1 VWAAASAPTH
11 PADPTG
17 ASRTSA
23 PRPAP
28 GLPGRRSLSS
38 STRGSRRVLGGFAQ
52 ASAHPSRRQH
62 PHLAV
67 THPDTQRRRNHRR
80 GGQDVA
86 ATESTRSSAGWPV
99 PHPRRSPRR
108 PPTPRRGSHVPGDAD
123 PSGPARRA
131 VKRKIVRRWASHG
144 FAPSPTAR
152 STAATCRVRSATW
165 SEPRGTC
172 SGFRQSVQ
180 GSRSR
185 PKGSTTSTTSTTGTS
200 GRSGWTD
207 STSAAVSPINAS
219 AAQRRS
225 RPRSEERQCRGNGG
239 RCAGPW
245 DRRPHVGDSIH
256 IRAALPGRWAARIA
270 HCPSGSPPA
279 ARDSPAPG

>member
-1 VWAAASAPTH
+1 MW
-11 PADPTG
+11 
-17 ASRTSA
+17 
-23 PRPAP
+23 
-28 GLPGRRSLSS
+28 
-38 STRGSRRVLGGFAQ
+38 RVLGDPA
-52 ASAHPSRRQH
+52 AVHLWLALTLRRARRH
-62 PHLAV
+62 GGGR
-67 THPDTQRRRNHRR
+67 QRGVGRGRVGPRWRRGSHRRSNHRR

-108 PPTPRRGSHVPGDAD
+108 PPTPRRGSRVLGDAD

-144 FAPSPTAR
+144 FAPSRPHDRRRRPVVSGRQPGPIPAAR
-152 STAATCRVRSATW
+152 ARGSVSPCREADPGQRVRQ
-165 SEPRGTC
+165 PR
-172 SGFRQSVQ
+172 RL
-180 GSRSR
+180 RR
-185 PKGSTTSTTSTTGTS
+185 LRRLGTS

-245 DRRPHVGDSIH
+245 DRRLHVGDSIH

-270 HCPSGSPPA
+270 HCPSGSPRPHEI
-279 ARDSPAPG
+279 RRRPDE